1 MFSKLR
7 YAIGKIK
14 YILRAFKKIY
24 TLMEEKSYLMNK
36 PESKSNINNKMTEE
50 SLFELNITVN
60 HKVILIKFFVGMLC
74 I

>member
-1 MFSKLR
+1 MMR

-36 PESKSNINNKMTEE
+36 PENKSNNTNNNKMTEE
-50 SLFELNITVN
+50 SLFELNITVKPTQRN
-60 HKVILIKFFVGMLC
+60 NFEFNF
-74 I
+74 